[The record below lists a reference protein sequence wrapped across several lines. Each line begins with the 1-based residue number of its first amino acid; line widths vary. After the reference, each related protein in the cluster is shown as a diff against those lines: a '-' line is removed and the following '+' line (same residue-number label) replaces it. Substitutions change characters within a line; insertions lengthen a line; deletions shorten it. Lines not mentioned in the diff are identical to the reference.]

1 MILYYPHVEGSPPQD
16 HQHGFGDF
24 LHAASTVAHLANQ
37 VGVAS
42 TANPSS
48 LRYWPK
54 LEEDNPENR
63 AELARRI
70 DVLLDRDA
78 HGLANDVRIIWAKKW
93 RDQYGEESAITTEV
107 DRAVGK

>member
-1 MILYYPHVEGSPPQD
+1 MIQYYKHAEGDQPHD
-16 HQHGFGDF
+16 HRHGFADF
-24 LHAASTVAHLANQ
+24 AHVAGTVAHLANQ
-37 VGVAS
+37 AGVAS

-48 LRYWPK
+48 LRYWKPIT
-54 LEEDNPENR
+54 DDTPENR

-78 HGLANDVRIIWAKKW
+78 HGLASDVRIIWARKW